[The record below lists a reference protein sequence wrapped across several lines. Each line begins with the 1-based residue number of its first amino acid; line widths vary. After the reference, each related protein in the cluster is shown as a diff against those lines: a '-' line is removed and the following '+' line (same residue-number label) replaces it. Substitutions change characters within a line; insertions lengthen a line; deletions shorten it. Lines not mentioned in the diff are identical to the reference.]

1 MACRSVVLNLA
12 SAIAV
17 TAILGGCQ
25 TYNGLRRDLGVDP
38 VDPQRATAGAPQ
50 MASAAPT
57 LASSSMPLRAGDV
70 SQASWAAQRAA
81 SYTSQSN
88 TTPVDYTPSVKKVEE
103 EAKPAEDQP
112 ASSQPANVKPAVLK
126 PSGQPIP
133 IKPGAAMPHPSSA
146 SASVAASSASPK
158 STPALAASPA
168 TPSASAMPAGY
179 KPSVAAPAVP
189 VAKATAA
196 AADKPVSAS
205 AGPWRAHLASHRTEG
220 AAINEWQELL
230 KRDPNLYGQ
239 FDPRIEWVDLKDRGS
254 FARLMIGG
262 WADRKE
268 ADAACARIRGPQRY
282 CAAVKE

>member
-70 SQASWAAQRAA
+70 SQASWQRAA